1 VDKSALRQAIIA
13 QLQRELALQSNA
25 AHESR
30 SEATD
35 QESRAE
41 GQYDMRGQSAAYLAA
56 GQAKLAGEIAD
67 AIAAYRTLALPHFGP
82 ADPVAVG
89 ALVTLA
95 RGGRELCYFVGP
107 ARGGLEVAVE
117 GRTITVITAA
127 STLGRGLLGKRT
139 GDRLPAPSGGAPG
152 PTIAGIE

>member
-1 VDKSALRQAIIA
+1 MDKSALRQAILA
-13 QLQRELALQSNA
+13 ELSRELALQSNA
-25 AHESR
+25 AQESR

-67 AIAAYRTLALPHFGP
+67 AIAAYRTLALPSFGA

-89 ALVTLA
+89 ALVTLL
-95 RGGRELCYFVGP
+95 RGGRPTCYFIGP
-107 ARGGLEVAVE
+107 ARGGLEVALE
-117 GRTITVITAA
+117 GRAITVITAA

-139 GDRLPAPSGGAPG
+139 GDCLPAPGGGAPG
-152 PTIAGIE
+152 PRIASVE